1 MPQDWVTIHRFCP
14 ECGKKAKVP
23 EADPYWC
30 NEWHAIA
37 YAYITAAGS
46 DNFMAWRSADE
57 WNAHNKYSEAY
68 QGGCC
73 IFCGR
78 AWSDHPDEHSAEGM
92 CSTRFKTHE
101 VTEGN

>member
-46 DNFMAWRSADE
+46 DN
-57 WNAHNKYSEAY
+57 
-68 QGGCC
+68 
-73 IFCGR
+73 
-78 AWSDHPDEHSAEGM
+78 
-92 CSTRFKTHE
+92 
-101 VTEGN
+101 